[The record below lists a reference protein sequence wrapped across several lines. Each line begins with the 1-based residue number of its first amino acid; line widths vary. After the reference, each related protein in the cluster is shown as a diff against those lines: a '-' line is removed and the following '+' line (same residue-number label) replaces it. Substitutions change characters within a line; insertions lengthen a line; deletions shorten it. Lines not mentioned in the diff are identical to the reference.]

1 MDELQQ
7 ILENSKLTKQKIN
20 DNLLHPVLDTTD
32 YKPREIFAEISDI
45 SDNYFNKKSAIR
57 MVGLA
62 GLRGTGKTTLLWQ
75 SANYIFDNY
84 TQNIYFFNFADLIRY
99 NISIWDIREGFEKFV
114 VKNYLASYKERIVLI
129 FDEVH
134 ESPMWAKALKA
145 LFDEFRSAF
154 ILASGSSALLLQAT
168 ADLVSRMLIQ
178 HVFPL
183 NFTEYI
189 TIRKKKSHEIFDL
202 QTKLKDCLFYSD
214 TANKLFNSIQSLE
227 TGISNYFLTNEIT
240 NDDILNYVKF
250 HNITRLSLETNEERI
265 DSLISDLIK
274 RVIYEDIPKLSEK
287 QNDAQNSEKILQR
300 IAASDEINLQTL
312 SQTIGISQNEIND
325 NLNILSK
332 AELLNIL
339 RPFGGIDTKINKA
352 QKFFFMSPSIRRVLL
367 KPLTGNKNEIDLL
380 AKMLEDTIVLYLTRI
395 FRNENIISFTSFKK
409 GKNPDLIVET
419 LPKPIIIEIGINK
432 NTTKQISSSKIKYK
446 YGIIINSKIEKI
458 ELHNDIV
465 IIPLKYFLL
474 L

>member
-99 NISIWDIREGFEKFV
+99 NIGIWDIREGFEKFI

>member
-380 AKMLEDTIVLYLTRI
+380 AKM
-395 FRNENIISFTSFKK
+395 
-409 GKNPDLIVET
+409 
-419 LPKPIIIEIGINK
+419 
-432 NTTKQISSSKIKYK
+432 
-446 YGIIINSKIEKI
+446 
-458 ELHNDIV
+458 
-465 IIPLKYFLL
+465 
-474 L
+474 